1 MDNKDVI
8 EVLEFEKKDLEKKIK
23 DLEWDN
29 AVQQVKEDALW
40 PPSKQIKQ
48 TTK

>member
-29 AVQQVKEDALW
+29 AEQLVRENALW
-40 PPSKQIKQ
+40 PETETEVKK
-48 TTK
+48 